1 MGTRVALHP
10 DLAQWA
16 ASPGGILFCTRVR
29 QHIANGGKLDRR
41 LNLRM
46 TDRERAD
53 LIDLFGDAV
62 SVAGVHLARAD
73 AVLRGSRHTVPLR
86 MLIIGA
92 GGPIRTKRGQ
102 VRYRAI
108 IKRDRLMRER
118 AETLAAIVDVPE
130 LAAEHALLASL
141 PDDNRRVPP
150 DGSRAATPHWDTY
163 RAALRAAAE
172 WFRTASRDWKC
183 SEREL
188 AALALGGTKTWTDAS
203 KAAFSHLVG
212 LPFAEAVHTSDT
224 GLRMTGPA
232 EWHRQGLV
240 ADLTLA
246 EPFIELPGQ
255 AITRDGR
262 FDLQARG
269 VLLIENQETFEAVA
283 SRTSVPRNW
292 LCVWTEGFA
301 SGALAHFLGTRVPE
315 SLPIAAWGD
324 LDPPGIDI
332 ILDLADKSGRS
343 IKPIAMDVELYRR
356 GRKLVEEPSQL
367 EKWLTQAQQQ
377 ADTVPSPFKGLVAAM
392 IEHGGLRCEQEGL
405 HEQVLPYLHRWL
417 AELKPIL
424 SAPATAA
431 FQKMDRHRT
440 APHQADHET

>member
-1 MGTRVALHP
+1 MGHRVALHP

-16 ASPGGILFCTRVR
+16 VSPGGVLFCTRVR
-29 QHIANGGKLDRR
+29 EHIANGGKLNRR
-41 LNLRM
+41 LVLRM

-62 SVAGVHLARAD
+62 NATGVQLARAD
-73 AVLRGSRHTVPLR
+73 TVLHGSRHTLPLR

-102 VRYRAI
+102 ARYRTI
-108 IKRDRLMRER
+108 VKRDRLMRER
-118 AETLAAIVDVPE
+118 TETLAAIADVSE
-130 LAAEHALLASL
+130 LAFEHELLAAL

-150 DGSRAATPHWDTY
+150 DGSRAATPHWITY
-163 RAALRAAAE
+163 CAALRAAAE
-172 WFRTASRDWKC
+172 WFRAASRGWKC

-203 KAAFSHLVG
+203 KASFSNLVR
-212 LPFAEAVHTSDT
+212 LPFAEAVYTSDT
-224 GLRMTGPA
+224 GLRMIGPA

-240 ADLTLA
+240 ADLNLA
-246 EPFIELPGQ
+246 EPFIELPGWTV
-255 AITRDGR
+255 TRDGR
-262 FDLQARG
+262 FDLQASG

-283 SRTSVPRNW
+283 SRTSVPKNW
-292 LCVWTEGFA
+292 LCIWTEGFA
-301 SGALAHFLGTRVPE
+301 SGALVHFLSRRVSE

-332 ILDLADKSGRS
+332 ILDLSEKSGRS
-343 IKPIAMDVELYRR
+343 IQPIAMDAELYRR

-367 EKWLTQAQQQ
+367 AKWLNEAKQQ
-377 ADTVPSPFKGLVAAM
+377 ADTVPSHFEGLVAAM
-392 IEHGGLRCEQEGL
+392 IEHGGLRCEQEGM

-417 AELKPIL
+417 AELKP
-424 SAPATAA
+424 
-431 FQKMDRHRT
+431 
-440 APHQADHET
+440 